1 MEKLPFLV
9 TFQNKIHKQEGQS
22 ISVVEFRVFDDVAIV
37 AANGVPLN
45 ALPTPTKSLVARVS
59 FK

>member
-1 MEKLPFLV
+1 MGKLPFPV
-9 TFQNKIHKQEGQS
+9 TFQNEIHKQEGKS
-22 ISVVEFRVFDDVAIV
+22 IRVVEFRVFNDVAIV

-45 ALPTPTKSLVARVS
+45 ALPTPAKSLVARVS